1 MKNLSQKIN
10 MLSLFEGKR
19 GVLMAALLVSSSGV
33 MACASC
39 GCSLNSDWGTQG
51 LSNQAGWSVDFRYD
65 YLNQNQLRSGT
76 GTISPRAAANAS
88 NPYTGGTPGSAEVE
102 KFTKSQTITTTLD
115 YNNGEAWGVSLVA
128 PTINRQHST
137 LGLGGTGS
145 PLDGAYDSKA
155 SGVGDIKL
163 IGRYYG
169 FSEQKNVGIQLG
181 LKLPTGKTN
190 QVANDG
196 STAVDP
202 GLQLGTGTTDIIV
215 GAYFHNNWNDNWGYF
230 GQVMYQRALD
240 SSNMANAA
248 NGGTSYRPGD
258 SWNVNAGLRYEALD
272 WIQPTL
278 QINSRFVK
286 KDGGDTG
293 DQFATGGT
301 LVYLTPG
308 AIIPVGK
315 SASIYSSVQLPIY
328 QRVNGIQLT
337 PSYIFSVGAKFN
349 F

>member
-1 MKNLSQKIN
+1 MKNLSKKIN
-10 MLSLFEGKR
+10 MPSLFEGKR
-19 GVLMAALLVSSSGV
+19 SVLMAALLVSSSGA

-51 LSNQAGWSVDFRYD
+51 LSNQAGWSADIRYD

-76 GTISPRAAANAS
+76 KKISPAVAATTTNS
-88 NPYTGGTPGSAEVE
+88 QTGDYAEIE

-128 PTINRQHST
+128 PAISRTHST
-137 LGLGGTGS
+137 LGVGGDGYS
-145 PLDGAYDSKA
+145 VGNGAYDSKS
-155 SGVGDIKL
+155 SGIGDIKL

-169 FSEQKNVGIQLG
+169 LSEQKNVGIQLG
-181 LKLPTGKTN
+181 LKLPTGQKN
-190 QVANDG
+190 QTG
-196 STAVDP
+196 STGTAVDP
-202 GLQLGTGTTDIIV
+202 GLQLGTGTIDLII
-215 GAYFHNNWNDNWGYF
+215 GAYYHDNWSDDLGYF
-230 GQVMYQRALD
+230 GQVLYQRALNHSTMD
-240 SSNMANAA
+240 A
-248 NGGTSYRPGD
+248 GSYRTGD
-258 SWNVNAGLRYEALD
+258 SINLNVGVRYEAYE

-278 QINSRFVK
+278 QVNSRFVK
-286 KDGGDTG
+286 ADSGVAADTY
-293 DQFATGGT
+293 ATGGT

>member
-1 MKNLSQKIN
+1 MKNLSKKIN
-10 MLSLFEGKR
+10 MPSLFEGKR
-19 GVLMAALLVSSSGV
+19 GVLMTALLVSSSGV

-51 LSNQAGWSVDFRYD
+51 LSNQAGWSADIRYD

-76 GTISPRAAANAS
+76 KKISPAVAATTTNSQTGQNA
-88 NPYTGGTPGSAEVE
+88 EIE
-102 KFTKSQTITTTLD
+102 KFTKSQTITATLD
-115 YNNGEAWGVSLVA
+115 YNNGEAWGISLVA
-128 PTINRQHST
+128 PTVNRQHST
-137 LGLGGTGS
+137 LGVGGDGYS
-145 PLDGAYDSKA
+145 VSNGAYDSKA
-155 SGVGDIKL
+155 SGVGDIKV

-169 FSEQKNVGIQLG
+169 FSEQKNIGIQLG
-181 LKLPTGKTN
+181 FKLPTGKTN

-196 STAVDP
+196 STSVDP

-215 GAYFHNNWNDNWGYF
+215 GAYYHDNWSDDLSYF
-230 GQVMYQRALD
+230 GQVLYQRALN
-240 SSNMANAA
+240 SSNMANAG
-248 NGGTSYRPGD
+248 NGTSYRPGD

-286 KDGGDTG
+286 ADSGVAADTY
-293 DQFATGGT
+293 ATGGT

-328 QRVNGIQLT
+328 QRVNGVQLT

>member
-10 MLSLFEGKR
+10 MPSLFEGKR
-19 GVLMAALLVSSSGV
+19 GTLMAALLVSSSGV

-51 LSNQAGWSVDFRYD
+51 LSNQAGWSADIRYD

-76 GTISPRAAANAS
+76 KKISPDVAATTTNS
-88 NPYTGGTPGSAEVE
+88 QTGDYAEIE
-102 KFTKSQTITTTLD
+102 KFTKSQTITATLD

-202 GLQLGTGTTDIIV
+202 GLQLGTGTTDMIV
-215 GAYFHNNWNDNWGYF
+215 GAYYHDNWNDSWGYF
-230 GQVMYQRALD
+230 GQVMYQRALN
-240 SSNMANAA
+240 SSNMANAG
-248 NGGTSYRPGD
+248 NGPSYRPGD

-308 AIIPVGK
+308 AIIPVAK

>member
-1 MKNLSQKIN
+1 MKNLSQKN
-10 MLSLFEGKR
+10 NLPSLLQGKH
-19 GVLMAALLVSSSGV
+19 GLLMVALLASSSGV
-33 MACASC
+33 LACASC

-76 GTISPRAAANAS
+76 GTISSGAAANAS
-88 NPYTGGTPGSAEVE
+88 NPYSGGTPGSAEVE
-102 KFTKSQTITTTLD
+102 KFTKSQTITSTLD
-115 YNNGEAWGVSLVA
+115 YNNGEAWGISLVA
-128 PTINRQHST
+128 PTISRQHST
-137 LGLGGTGS
+137 LGVGGTGS
-145 PLDGAYDSKA
+145 PADGAYDSNA
-155 SGVGDIKL
+155 SGLGDIKV

-202 GLQLGTGTTDIIV
+202 GLQLGTGTTDMIV
-215 GAYFHNNWNDNWGYF
+215 GAYYHNNWNDNWGYF
-230 GQVMYQRALD
+230 GQVMYQRALNY
-240 SSNMANAA
+240 SSMANTG
-248 NGGTSYRPGD
+248 NGTSYRPGD

-272 WIQPTL
+272 WIRPTL
-278 QINSRFVK
+278 QVNSRFVK
-286 KDGGDTG
+286 KDSGDAS

-308 AIIPVGK
+308 VIIPVTDK
-315 SASIYSSVQLPIY
+315 MTIYSTVQLPIY
-328 QRVNGIQLT
+328 QDVNGIQLA
-337 PSYIFSVGAKFN
+337 PKYIFSVGAKFN